1 MNINVNNQLCLT
13 LTPSMVRW
21 HKWCDA
27 GGSRIVM
34 CTRIILT
41 NRVVIKYYDTV
52 WIAFCTKLFKMPT
65 FYSLVVCWLW
75 CWCRWSLVES
85 LKLISH
91 DLEAEAWQCWKSKKK
106 WFFSSGTAGLKRFIA
121 PKPHFGHWTVIK
133 NLFGKGYVYKHRSW
147 RNKTYNFRKGPFF
160 LGHSV

>member
-1 MNINVNNQLCLT
+1 MLIINSVLHSLPPWF
-13 LTPSMVRW
+13 L
-21 HKWCDA
+21 

-41 NRVVIKYYDTV
+41 NRFLIKYYDTV

-85 LKLISH
+85 LKLISQ
-91 DLEAEAWQCWKSKKK
+91 DLEAEAWQLAMLIIKEFFFVLFRDCSSQTWDLSKILHRQIFK
-106 WFFSSGTAGLKRFIA
+106 
-121 PKPHFGHWTVIK
+121 PKILH
-133 NLFGKGYVYKHRSW
+133 L
-147 RNKTYNFRKGPFF
+147 
-160 LGHSV
+160 